1 MFGCA
6 YLSCRSRGAASAGLI
21 FVESA
26 KRGGSHYLFLLTIL
40 MGSFLLFLVQP
51 MIARMALPRLGGA
64 PSVWNSAMLVYQALL
79 LCGYAYAHR
88 LSREAPRRQAM
99 IHMAVLLFAALWLP
113 IGLAGFNPPVD
124 GSPIFW
130 VPWLLV
136 ASIGPLFF
144 AVAAQAPLM
153 QRWYALTGN
162 RGDPYALYAA
172 SNIGSFA
179 GLIAYPLLVEP
190 FMPIFAQSW
199 LWTGIY
205 AVLIFAIASCARLL
219 WQSRSAV
226 STEPESVSSPSK
238 ITLKRRLYWIVLAAV
253 PSGLMLSTT
262 SHLTTDLMAMP
273 LLWVIPLG
281 LYLLSFSV
289 AFADNGRPA
298 FWIGK
303 IAPLVLLIT
312 GAVVF
317 MVWGKAAINGLA
329 ASLTLLFVVA
339 VALHNEMFRT
349 RPDPSQLTGFYL
361 MMSLGGVIGGF
372 FCAIVA
378 PLIFDWTWEH
388 PILILLAATLLP
400 QTRLFELGEADI
412 FGARGLKRLMLAIGV
427 LAVAV
432 GLYGGIQMSIVPEPA
447 KIVLLGVIMVL
458 GIIVTG
464 QRLAF
469 ALVIGALMF
478 ANGGWYNMKQ
488 TLDGSRMRSYFGT
501 YTVSSSGSG
510 EVRWLSHG
518 TTMHGMQLLDQ
529 PTKPVS
535 YYPVTSGVGIAMT
548 KAAELYGPQASI
560 GVVGLGTGTL
570 ACYRK
575 PGQYWQFFEIDPLV
589 VEIARERK
597 IFSFLE
603 RCAPDVPITLGDARL
618 TLADVPAGKFDI
630 LALDAF
636 SSDSIPLHL
645 LTKEAFAT
653 YRKALKPNGLLLV
666 HISNRYIDLNPVV
679 AAEAQSAGWAAALR
693 HDSPTEKLINQGSR
707 ASQWI
712 ALSQDT
718 AKLAQL
724 TGEVAATKAR
734 YYDAEG
740 WIRLDSPEGITPWT
754 DDYAS
759 VLPHLSLWKIIE

>member
-1 MFGCA
+1 MNVTPA
-6 YLSCRSRGAASAGLI
+6 PSQAPSKLL
-21 FVESA
+21 FVS
-26 KRGGSHYLFLLTIL
+26 TICL
-40 MGSFLLFLVQP
+40 GSFLLFLVQP
-51 MIARMALPRLGGA
+51 MVARMALPRLGGA

-99 IHMAVLLFAALWLP
+99 IHIAVLLIAALWLP
-113 IGLAGFNPPVD
+113 LGLASFTPPVG

-130 VPWLLV
+130 VPWLLI

-162 RGDPYALYAA
+162 QGNPYALYAA

-190 FMPIFAQSW
+190 FMPMLSQNW

-205 AVLIFAIASCARLL
+205 VVLVVAVALCARLL
-219 WQSRSAV
+219 WQARMIAV
-226 STEPESVSSPSK
+226 AEPTAETEAIV
-238 ITLKRRLYWIVLAAV
+238 IGWKRRLYWIALAAI

-289 AFADNGRPA
+289 AFADNQRPA
-298 FWIGK
+298 FWISK
-303 IAPLVLLIT
+303 VAPLVLLAT

-317 MVWGKAAINGLA
+317 MIWGKAAIIGLA
-329 ASLTLLFVVA
+329 ASLTLLFVVS

-349 RPDPSQLTGFYL
+349 RPEPEHLTGFYL

-388 PILILLAATLLP
+388 PILILLAAILIP
-400 QTRLFELGEADI
+400 QNRFLSFGEEDI
-412 FGARGLKRLMLAIGV
+412 FGARGAPIFILTLAMIAVGIGLYAGIITGAEITSDKIILLVIIIGIGIIATGQKIAFAMTIAALML
-427 LAVAV
+427 
-432 GLYGGIQMSIVPEPA
+432 
-447 KIVLLGVIMVL
+447 
-458 GIIVTG
+458 
-464 QRLAF
+464 
-469 ALVIGALMF
+469 
-478 ANGGWYNMKQ
+478 ANGGWYNVEQ
-488 TLDGSRMRSYFGT
+488 TMAGARMRSYFGT
-501 YTVSSSGSG
+501 YTVNSSESGR
-510 EVRWLSHG
+510 VRWLNHG
-518 TTMHGMQLLDQ
+518 TTMHGMQWLDA
-529 PTKPVS
+529 PTRPIS
-535 YYPVTSGVGIAMT
+535 YYPTTSGVGITMA
-548 KAAELYGPQASI
+548 KATELYGRGASI
-560 GVVGLGTGTL
+560 GVVGLGAGTL

-575 PGQYWQFFEIDPLV
+575 PGQFWQFFEIDPLM
-589 VEIARERK
+589 VEIARDRK
-597 IFSFLE
+597 IFSFIE

-618 TLADVPAGKFDI
+618 TLADVPQGKFDI

-653 YRKALKPNGLLLV
+653 YRRALKPDGLLLV

-679 AAEAQSAGWAAALR
+679 AAEAKTGGWAAALR
-693 HDSPTEKLINQGSR
+693 HDSPTEKLVNQGSR
-707 ASQWI
+707 ASLWI
-712 ALSQDT
+712 ALSPDR

-724 TGEVAATKAR
+724 TGPVSPKKAR
-734 YYDAEG
+734 YYDAGG
-740 WIRLDSPEGITPWT
+740 WIKLDSPTGTRAWT

-759 VLPHLSLWKIIE
+759 VLPHLTLWKVDE

>member
-1 MFGCA
+1 V
-6 YLSCRSRGAASAGLI
+6 LN
-21 FVESA
+21 A

-40 MGSFLLFLVQP
+40 IGSFLLFLVQP
-51 MIARMALPRLGGA
+51 MVARMALPRLGGA

-88 LSREAPRRQAM
+88 LSRETPRKQAM
-99 IHMAVLLFAALWLP
+99 IHLALLLVAAFWLP
-113 IGLAGFNPPVD
+113 IGLAGFNPPAN

-144 AVAAQAPLM
+144 VVAAQAPLM

-162 RGDPYALYAA
+162 QGDPYALYAA
-172 SNIGSFA
+172 SNIGSFT

-190 FMPIFAQSW
+190 FMPMIAQSW
-199 LWTGIY
+199 LWSGIY
-205 AVLIFAIASCARLL
+205 MVLVLAIAACAWQL
-219 WQSRSAV
+219 WISRDAALVQRVTDSD
-226 STEPESVSSPSK
+226 EPT
-238 ITLKRRLYWIVLAAV
+238 IGWRRRLYWIILAAV

-289 AFADNGRPA
+289 AFADNQRPA
-298 FWIGK
+298 YWIGK
-303 IAPLVLLIT
+303 VAPVVLLVT

-388 PILILLAATLLP
+388 PVLILLAAALIP
-400 QTRLFELGEADI
+400 QTQLFEVGEEDV
-412 FGARGLKRLMLAIGV
+412 FGARGLKFLMLAIA
-427 LAVAV
+427 LIAVAV
-432 GLYGGIQMSIVPEPA
+432 GIYSGVEMPLDPEPA
-447 KIVLLGVIMVL
+447 KMVLLGIIILL

-464 QRLAF
+464 QRVAF
-469 ALVIGALMF
+469 ALVVGALMF
-478 ANGGWYNMKQ
+478 ANGGWHNMKQ

-501 YTVSSSGSG
+501 YTVSTSDNNA
-510 EVRWLSHG
+510 VRWLSHG
-518 TTMHGMQLLDQ
+518 TTMHGMQMLNQ

-535 YYPVTSGVGIAMT
+535 YYPTTSGVGIAMN
-548 KAAELYGPQASI
+548 KAEALYGPDASI

-575 PGQYWQFFEIDPLV
+575 PSQYWQFFEIDPLV
-589 VEIARERK
+589 IEIAREKK
-597 IFSFLE
+597 IFSFIE
-603 RCAPDVPITLGDARL
+603 RCAPNVPITLGDARL
-618 TLADVPAGKFDI
+618 TLADVPKGKFDI

-653 YRKALKPNGLLLV
+653 YRRALKPDGLLLV
-666 HISNRYIDLNPVV
+666 HISNRYINLNPVV
-679 AAEAQSAGWAAALR
+679 AAEAKNSGWAAALR
-693 HDSPTEKLINQGSR
+693 HDSPTETLMGQGSR

-712 ALSQDT
+712 ALSPDAT
-718 AKLAQL
+718 KLKQL
-724 TGEVAATKAR
+724 TGTVGEKKAR
-734 YYDAEG
+734 YYDADG
-740 WIRLDSPEGITPWT
+740 WIELDSPKGTRPWT

-759 VLPHLSLWKIIE
+759 VLPHLSLWKILE

>member
-1 MFGCA
+1 MNMT
-6 YLSCRSRGAASAGLI
+6 RP
-21 FVESA
+21 
-26 KRGGSHYLFLLTIL
+26 GGSHYLFLATIL
-40 MGSFLLFLVQP
+40 TGSFLLFLVQP
-51 MIARMALPRLGGA
+51 MVARMALPRLGGA

-88 LSREAPRRQAM
+88 LSRETPRRQAG
-99 IHMAVLLFAALWLP
+99 IHIAVLLLAALWLP
-113 IGLAGFNPPVD
+113 LGLAGFTPPAD

-130 VPWLLV
+130 VPWLLI

-162 RGDPYALYAA
+162 QGNPYALYAA
-172 SNIGSFA
+172 SNVGSFT

-190 FMPIFAQSW
+190 FMPVLSQNW

-205 AVLIFAIASCARLL
+205 VVLVGAVASCARLL
-219 WQSRSAV
+219 WQSPSDNLPETAAEPSA
-226 STEPESVSSPSK
+226 EH
-238 ITLKRRLYWIVLAAV
+238 IGWKRRLYWIVLAAV

-281 LYLLSFSV
+281 LYLLSFSI
-289 AFADNGRPA
+289 AFADNQRPA

-303 IAPLVLLIT
+303 LAPLILLAT

-317 MVWGKAAINGLA
+317 MIWGKAAINGLA

-361 MMSLGGVIGGF
+361 MMSVGGVIGGF

-388 PILILLAATLLP
+388 PILILLAAALLP
-400 QTRLFELGEADI
+400 QSRFFTLGEDVI
-412 FGARGLKRLMLAIGV
+412 FGAKGMRVLMLVLGVLALSIGIYAGLKTGLAMTPTKIIPLAIIIAIGV
-427 LAVAV
+427 IA
-432 GLYGGIQMSIVPEPA
+432 
-447 KIVLLGVIMVL
+447 
-458 GIIVTG
+458 TG

-469 ALVIGALMF
+469 ALSIAALMLL
-478 ANGGWYNMKQ
+478 NGGWHNVEQ
-488 TLDGSRMRSYFGT
+488 TMAGVRMRSYFGI
-501 YTVSSSGSG
+501 YTVNASDDGR
-510 EVRWLSHG
+510 VRWLSHG
-518 TTMHGMQLLDQ
+518 TTMHGMQLRDQ
-529 PTKPVS
+529 PKRPIS
-535 YYPVTSGVGIAMT
+535 YYPTTSGVGIAMANAT
-548 KAAELYGPQASI
+548 ALYGPDASI

-575 PGQYWQFFEIDPLV
+575 PAQYWQFFEIDPLMI
-589 VEIARERK
+589 EIARDRK
-597 IFSFLE
+597 IFSFIE
-603 RCAPDVPITLGDARL
+603 RCAPQVPITLGDARL
-618 TLADVPAGKFDI
+618 TLADVPKGKFDI

-653 YRKALKPNGLLLV
+653 YRRALKPDGLLLV

-679 AAEAQSAGWAAALR
+679 AAEAKSSGWAAALR
-693 HDSPTEKLINQGSR
+693 HDSPTEALIGQGSR
-707 ASQWI
+707 PSQWI
-712 ALSQDT
+712 ALSSNP
-718 AKLAQL
+718 ARLAQL
-724 TGEVAATKAR
+724 TGKVAKFKPR
-734 YYDAEG
+734 YYDADT
-740 WIRLDSPEGITPWT
+740 WIELASPDGTTPWT

-759 VLPHLSLWKIIE
+759 VLPHLSLWKVLE